1 MVRAKIEL
9 QGKGD
14 DWQIKETTIDYDGQE
29 VQRLGPIDQV
39 MEYEEAVKEA
49 KRWTMLMIRR
59 KNRKETEDDILW
71 ELEPSLPPRHI
82 LKL

>member
-14 DWQIKETTIDYDGQE
+14 GWQVKETMIDYDGQE

-49 KRWTMLMIRR
+49 KRWTMLTIRG
-59 KNRKETEDDILW
+59 KKRKETEDDIMW

>member
-1 MVRAKIEL
+1 MLRAKIEL
-9 QGKGD
+9 HGKGAR
-14 DWQIKETTIDYDGQE
+14 WQVEETTIDYDGQE
-29 VQRLGPIDQV
+29 IQRLGPIDQV

-49 KRWTMLMIRR
+49 KRWTMLMIRG
-59 KNRKETEDDILW
+59 KNRTETEDDIVW